1 MYTLSEQVASESEV
15 HRQDEA
21 YLMNGAIAPNI
32 HKGGTPT
39 QLIVHLPYVPL
50 GDFSDLL
57 CQAGHVLKNQRI
69 IGQKNTPRITK
80 ECN

>member
-15 HRQDEA
+15 RRQDAA
-21 YLMNGAIAPNI
+21 YLMNGAIAPYI
-32 HKGGTPT
+32 HKGGVPT

-50 GDFSDLL
+50 TDFPNHLGQDID
-57 CQAGHVLKNQRI
+57 VLKNQRI